1 VEPTRAEGS
10 TPSRGMTA
18 VATPP
23 EDPRTERRSSG
34 LLRVPFI
41 RRCNLRYDD
50 GRTSSAFIVN
60 INVLGAYVARDDVPL
75 AAPAK
80 SGRRRGKGAVAAAEA
95 PAIAPAP
102 GEPMPELGQVVH
114 CRFELPERACAVTVD
129 GIVSWLNPKQQH
141 PVHSLPPG
149 FGIKFQ
155 GLSLD
160 AHTCIQDLV
169 EEYLA
174 RHPGAR

>member
-1 VEPTRAEGS
+1 VI
-10 TPSRGMTA
+10 A

-23 EDPRTERRSSG
+23 PGSGAERRSSG

-41 RRCNLRYDD
+41 RRCSLSYDD

-75 AAPAK
+75 AAPPTQDV
-80 SGRRRGKGAVAAAEA
+80 RRRGQAPAAEGEA
-95 PAIAPAP
+95 VVPAP
-102 GEPMPELGQVVH
+102 GEPMPELGQLVH
-114 CRFELPERACAVTVD
+114 CRFQLPEQACDVAVD
-129 GIVSWLNPKQQH
+129 GIVSWLNPRQQH

-149 FGIKFQ
+149 FGIRFQ
-155 GLSLD
+155 GLSPD
-160 AHTCIQDLV
+160 AYTAIQSLV

>member
-1 VEPTRAEGS
+1 
-10 TPSRGMTA
+10 MTA

-23 EDPRTERRSSG
+23 EGPRTERRSSG

-41 RRCNLRYDD
+41 RRCSLVYDD
-50 GRTSSAFIVN
+50 GRASTAFIVN

-75 AAPAK
+75 AAPSAK
-80 SGRRRGKGAVAAAEA
+80 PGSRRRGKTSAASA
-95 PAIAPAP
+95 PAVAPAP
-102 GEPMPELGQVVH
+102 GEPMPELGQLVQ
-114 CRFELPERACAVTVD
+114 CEFELPEQACAVSVE

-149 FGIKFQ
+149 FGVRFRD
-155 GLSLD
+155 LSPD
-160 AHTCIQDLV
+160 AHACIQELV

>member
-1 VEPTRAEGS
+1 MEPTPAAGS
-10 TPSRGMTA
+10 SPSRGMTA

-23 EDPRTERRSSG
+23 KGPRTERRSSG

-80 SGRRRGKGAVAAAEA
+80 SGRRRGKGAAAAEA

-114 CRFELPERACAVTVD
+114 CRFELPERVCAVAVD

-149 FGIKFQ
+149 FGIRFQ
-155 GLSLD
+155 GLSLE

>member
-1 VEPTRAEGS
+1 MEPTPIEGS
-10 TPSRGMTA
+10 SPSRGMTA

-23 EDPRTERRSSG
+23 EGPRTERRSSG

-50 GRTSSAFIVN
+50 GRISSAFIVN

-75 AAPAK
+75 AAPA
-80 SGRRRGKGAVAAAEA
+80 
-95 PAIAPAP
+95 IAPAP
-102 GEPMPELGQVVH
+102 GEPMPELGQTLH
-114 CRFELPERACAVTVD
+114 CRFELPERACAVAVD

-155 GLSLD
+155 GLALD
-160 AHTCIQDLV
+160 AHTCIQELV

>member
-1 VEPTRAEGS
+1 MEPFPVEGS
-10 TPSRGMTA
+10 SPSRGMTA

-23 EDPRTERRSSG
+23 PGPRTERRSSG

-75 AAPAK
+75 AAPGK
-80 SGRRRGKGAVAAAEA
+80 PGRRRGKGAGAEA
-95 PAIAPAP
+95 TAIAPAP
-102 GEPMPELGQVVH
+102 GEPMPELGQLVH
-114 CRFELPERACAVTVD
+114 CRFELPERTCAVAVD

-169 EEYLA
+169 DDYLA

>member
-1 VEPTRAEGS
+1 MGVPGGNEESG
-10 TPSRGMTA
+10 
-18 VATPP
+18 
-23 EDPRTERRSSG
+23 RRSSG
-34 LLRVPFI
+34 LLRVPFV
-41 RRCNLRYDD
+41 RRCALEFED
-50 GRTSSAFIVN
+50 GRTQAGFVVN
-60 INVLGAYVARDDVPL
+60 INVLGAYVTRDDV
-75 AAPAK
+75 AARQGAPGAPGLPRLGEAV
-80 SGRRRGKGAVAAAEA
+80 SCRFLVPGRQLEIHVQGAV
-95 PAIAPAP
+95 
-102 GEPMPELGQVVH
+102 
-114 CRFELPERACAVTVD
+114 
-129 GIVSWLNPKQQH
+129 SWVNVQQQH

>member
-1 VEPTRAEGS
+1 
-10 TPSRGMTA
+10 MTA
-18 VATPP
+18 VAAPP

-34 LLRVPFI
+34 LLRVPFV
-41 RRCNLRYDD
+41 RRCKLSYGD
-50 GRTSSAFIVN
+50 GRTTSAFIVN

-80 SGRRRGKGAVAAAEA
+80 SGRRRDEAAAME
-95 PAIAPAP
+95 PAAISPAP
-102 GEPMPELGQVVH
+102 GAPMPELGEVVH
-114 CRFELPERACAVTVD
+114 CRFDLPQRACAVAVD

-149 FGIKFQ
+149 FGIRFQ
-155 GLSLD
+155 GLSSD
-160 AHTCIQDLV
+160 AHACIQELID
-169 EEYLA
+169 EYLD